1 MSKSRPVLS
10 VVIALVLAGIVGPV
24 TLGWAQAVPPPT
36 PPAASP
42 GAPPAGATGATGSA
56 AGATAVVVV
65 IVGLLVLVGV
75 AVKFYDLKRK
85 REAEAVHLQAQVS
98 DALLR
103 EQALFGLPIT
113 PTAHVPLWKGSPAT
127 IELSG
132 QVPNPEAREATLRIV
147 KSEALRIRPDVEIE
161 DRLAVV
167 PSMAQ
172 RIA

>member
-1 MSKSRPVLS
+1 MMFTCRPVLS
-10 VVIALVLAGIVGPV
+10 VLIALFLAALVGPV
-24 TLGWAQAVPPPT
+24 TLAWAQAVPPPA
-36 PPAASP
+36 PPSASTSS
-42 GAPPAGATGATGSA
+42 PPAGEASSA

-75 AVKFYDLKRK
+75 AVKVYDLKRK
-85 REAEAVHLQAQVS
+85 RESEAVHLQAQVS

-113 PTAHVPLWKGSPAT
+113 PTAHVPMWKGSPAT

-132 QVPNPEAREATLRIV
+132 QVPTQEARETALRIV
-147 KSEALRIRPDVEIE
+147 RSEALRVRPDVEIDE
-161 DRLAVV
+161 RLAVV

>member
-1 MSKSRPVLS
+1 MSKSGPVLS
-10 VVIALVLAGIVGPV
+10 VLIALVLIGMVGPV
-24 TLGWAQAVPPPT
+24 TLAWAQVVPPPT
-36 PPAASP
+36 PPIASP
-42 GAPPAGATGATGSA
+42 SAPPAGAAGTTSSA

-85 REAEAVHLQAQVS
+85 REAESVHLQAQVS

-103 EQALFGLPIT
+103 EQALFGLPVT
-113 PTAHVPLWKGSPAT
+113 PTAHVPLWKGTPAT
-127 IELSG
+127 IEVSG
-132 QVPNPEAREATLRIV
+132 QVPKPEAREAVLRIV
-147 KSEALRIRPDVEIE
+147 KSEALRIRPDVEVE